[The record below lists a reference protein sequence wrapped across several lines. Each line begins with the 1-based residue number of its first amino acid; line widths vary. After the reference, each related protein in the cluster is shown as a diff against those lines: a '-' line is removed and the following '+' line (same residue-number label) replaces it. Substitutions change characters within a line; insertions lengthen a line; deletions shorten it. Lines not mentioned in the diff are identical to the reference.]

1 MISFKKFVRK
11 SDRIIDLAELTHM
24 IGISKSHL
32 SRLEK
37 NGQFPQRIKIGQR
50 RIGWSFN
57 EFNEWLEERK
67 NNRIFNNNS
76 IEV

>member
-1 MISFKKFVRK
+1 MTYKQFVRK
-11 SDRIIDLAELTHM
+11 PDRIIALAELNHM
-24 IGISKSHL
+24 VGISKSHL

-50 RIGWSFN
+50 RVGWSFN
-57 EFNEWLEERK
+57 EVNEWLEERK